1 MAMAEMMLT
10 LRQSH
15 EKRNKFKIVGP
26 ALSDSLEP
34 LAPVAPQHDLA
45 GQSLF
50 YRYYFGNAPLNFRC
64 YFLFLSFTHSWSTSM
79 LTGSMTLWFLFLD
92 TARRP
97 IPIASFQVRLDYG
110 ILYLHFAFSLDC
122 FMNRQGQYEQT
133 TYVFEDY
140 LNLLSFVIFFR
151 KFIPSSGCLSFCR
164 EPYQKIITQGKLTK
178 LMFQW

>member
-15 EKRNKFKIVGP
+15 EKKNKFKIVGP

-133 TYVFEDY
+133 TCFFEDN
-140 LNLLSFVIFFR
+140 LNLLSFVIFFCN
-151 KFIPSSGCLSFCR
+151 FIASSGCLAFCR
-164 EPYQKIITQGKLTK
+164 VKPY
-178 LMFQW
+178 